1 MIPVYMIT
9 MILLLS
15 LRPQCI
21 FISSYKFKQ
30 GIILSDTAPKKCI
43 QRFTPLGCLHPSTKK
58 NQSRIWAPIDVST
71 QKYLL
76 TIGYLQ
82 CYWQ

>member
-30 GIILSDTAPKKCI
+30 GIILSDMAPKKCI
-43 QRFTPLGCLHPSTKK
+43 QRFTPLGCLHPSAKK
-58 NQSRIWAPIDVST
+58 INQEYGHPLMSQLKNIS
-71 QKYLL
+71 
-76 TIGYLQ
+76 
-82 CYWQ
+82 